1 MEQNDRYKIQKIHNG
16 LDKKG
21 DLSESTQVV
30 YKEFEMKGKYY
41 FDGLDLRKEEW
52 KRIHPSI
59 NQHRTSPKETFVY
72 SGPQGTVIMHLNYET
87 DNHQVGIL
95 LKSYSGNNPKTIED
109 IKLMLERGL
118 EGKLN
123 EKEEFPISNL
133 IDLIDKIESN

>member
-1 MEQNDRYKIQKIHNG
+1 MKGNPSDEKYTLHNG

-21 DLSESTQVV
+21 SLSGTTPTV

-41 FDGLDLRKEEW
+41 FDGLDLKKEGW
-52 KRIHPSI
+52 KRIYPSI
-59 NQHRTSPKETFVY
+59 NQHRTSPEETFVY
-72 SGPQGTVIMHLNYET
+72 SGPQGTAIMHLNYET
-87 DNHQVGIL
+87 DYHKIEIL
-95 LKSYSGNNPKTIED
+95 LKNYSGDNPKTIED